1 MASVTVE
8 QFTDPFSPWCW
19 AAQPTLRRLRY
30 EFDDV
35 EWTPRMT
42 LLVPEGWGPGEP
54 DQADVDARD
63 DAMRRTR
70 WAAAAASSGMPIA
83 DGLWTDALSSSRLA
97 CSAVALI
104 RETAPD
110 RALPTLRRLRVAA
123 IAEGRALDEVDE
135 VAAVAGEVEGVEA
148 AAVRRGLGEGRAAD
162 ALEADLERAVE
173 IADELDAVEVR
184 GDVRLLDAAGRL
196 RSMRSGPPG
205 RDAADSD
212 DSEEDDSG
220 ESKLLGPPA
229 LRIERDSVVVAD
241 PRLSFGR
248 LASAFGRA
256 VPKTGIEIDDKFA
269 TSRMAMHVPRDVAE
283 SLSSQDF
290 GATVRPFLAR
300 FGRAYLPE
308 VVAGTGVSRDTC
320 RSALASLVE
329 RGEAERTGPE
339 EWRIVDEPGAPRS
352 DA

>member
-1 MASVTVE
+1 MTTVVVE

-30 EFDDV
+30 EFEDV
-35 EWTPRMT
+35 AWTPRMA
-42 LLVPEGWGPGEP
+42 LLLPDPSEGTGSGEGGEE
-54 DQADVDARD
+54 DESTD

-70 WAAAAASSGMPIA
+70 WAATAASGGMPVA
-83 DGLWTDALSSSRLA
+83 DGLWADALPSSRLA
-97 CSAVALI
+97 CAAVAFV

-110 RALPTLRRLRVAA
+110 RALSTLRRLRVAA
-123 IAEGRALDEVDE
+123 VAEGRALEEVDE
-135 VAAVAGEVEGVEA
+135 VAAVAGEVEGVDA
-148 AAVRRGLGEGRAAD
+148 ATVGRGLVNGRAAD

-173 IADELDAVEVR
+173 VADELDAVEVR
-184 GDVRLLDAAGRL
+184 GDVRLLDAMERL
-196 RSMRSGPPG
+196 GSMGPG
-205 RDAADSD
+205 RDAADSGDGGGD
-212 DSEEDDSG
+212 DSDEP
-220 ESKLLGPPA
+220 KLLGPPA

-256 VPKTGIEIDDKFA
+256 VPQTGIEIDDKFA

-290 GATVRPFLAR
+290 GATVRPYLAR

-320 RSALASLVE
+320 RSALDSLVE
-329 RGEAERTGPE
+329 RGEAERAGPE
-339 EWRIVDEPGAPRS
+339 EWRIVDEPGAQGS